1 MPSTRS
7 LSVDGGTHGGLPCV
21 IVDPRPFERWDGE
34 PASMKLAAAEQARLF
49 QNLGEAMEFQGLQLV
64 IE

>member
-1 MPSTRS
+1 M
-7 LSVDGGTHGGLPCV
+7 DGGTHGGLPCV